1 MKFVINVLVLCQ
13 ALSVVFTVTTT
24 WTFEFEDFALGN
36 PSVQT
41 RWRSNASNNKTLY
54 VTKDIGVATFNLCVF
69 KTGASDVK
77 LNVSDIVYSN
87 DGPTDSITL
96 TYNGELLDTF
106 MTEEVHD
113 WGNRWN
119 MFQHTGPAGD
129 VINVTYQHGTHE
141 LVIDIYPTEYGVEL
155 DKLVI
160 IAENQHPQ
168 RHLFCDQ
175 TFRENYFS
183 EFL

>member
-1 MKFVINVLVLCQ
+1 MKFVIHVSVLCQ
-13 ALSVVFTVTTT
+13 ALSVVLTNITT
-24 WTFEFEDFALGN
+24 WTFEFEDCVSSN
-36 PSVQT
+36 PYVQT

-54 VTKDIGVATFNLCVF
+54 VTKDIGVVTLNLCVE
-69 KTGASDVK
+69 KLDVTSDVK

-119 MFQHTGPAGD
+119 VFQHTGPAGD
-129 VINVTYQHGTHE
+129 VINVPYLGSRWLE
-141 LVIDIYPTEYGVEL
+141 IEIYPT
-155 DKLVI
+155 
-160 IAENQHPQ
+160 AN
-168 RHLFCDQ
+168 
-175 TFRENYFS
+175 NY
-183 EFL
+183 

>member
-13 ALSVVFTVTTT
+13 ALSVVLTVTTT
-24 WTFEFEDFALGN
+24 WTFEFEECAIGN
-36 PSVQT
+36 PYAQT
-41 RWRSNASNNKTLY
+41 RWRSNASNNTTLY
-54 VTKDIGVATFNLCVF
+54 ITQDIGHGLGVVTFNLCVEQLDV
-69 KTGASDVK
+69 TSDVK
-77 LNVSDIVYSN
+77 LNVSGLVYSN

-96 TYNGELLDTF
+96 TYNSELLDTF

-119 MFQHTGPAGD
+119 VFQHTGPAGD
-129 VINVTYQHGTHE
+129 VINVTNLHGNHE

-160 IAENQHPQ
+160 LAENQNPRRQ
-168 RHLFCDQ
+168 LFCGI
-175 TFRENYFS
+175 TCVVS
-183 EFL
+183 